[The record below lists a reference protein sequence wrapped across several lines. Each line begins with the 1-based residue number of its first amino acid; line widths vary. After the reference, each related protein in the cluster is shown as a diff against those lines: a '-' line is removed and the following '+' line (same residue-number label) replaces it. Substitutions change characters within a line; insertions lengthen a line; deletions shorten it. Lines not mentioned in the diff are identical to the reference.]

1 VCVADV
7 ELKTRIDAWVEER
20 RAVVRAEKAAAAEA
34 EAAAEG
40 EGDSMEIDG

>member
-1 VCVADV
+1 VCGADV

-34 EAAAEG
+34 AAEG

>member
-1 VCVADV
+1 VADV

-20 RAVVRAEKAAAAEA
+20 RAVVRAEKAAAAA

>member
-34 EAAAEG
+34 EAAEG